1 MEMLKLVALDD
12 EDLQIISAHLQD
24 AVLKVGDL
32 DYFQREKRF
41 VAVANRFVWE
51 RAEAGRAA
59 RRTFERR
66 RSVLHFDRVT
76 AVKVHG
82 VDRSRK
88 DEVLSLLALR
98 FLPGEAPA
106 GVVEFTFSGD
116 AAIRLDVECIE
127 AKLTDLGS
135 AWEARGKPAHDDA

>member
-12 EDLQIISAHLQD
+12 EDMQIISAYLQD

-32 DYFQREKRF
+32 DYLQQEKRF
-41 VAVANRFVWE
+41 VGVTNRFVWE
-51 RAEAGRAA
+51 RAASGRFGK
-59 RRTFERR
+59 RTFERR

-82 VDRSRK
+82 IDRSRK
-88 DEVLSLLALR
+88 DDVLSLLAVR
-98 FLPGEAPA
+98 FLPGDAPA
-106 GVVEFTFSGD
+106 GVVELTFSGD

-127 AKLTDLGS
+127 AKLTDLGP
-135 AWEARGKPAHDDA
+135 AWEAHGKPEHDA